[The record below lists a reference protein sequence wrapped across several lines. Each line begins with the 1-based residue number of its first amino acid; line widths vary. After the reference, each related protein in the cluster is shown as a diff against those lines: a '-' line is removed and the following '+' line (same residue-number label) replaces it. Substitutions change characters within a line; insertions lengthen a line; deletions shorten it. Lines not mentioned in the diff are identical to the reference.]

1 MRLGKE
7 QSIGVIEEP
16 AGADCIPLDEPS
28 EIATNESHFS
38 EEPAGDAWQVSGLSD
53 RGSLIRSR

>member
-7 QSIGVIEEP
+7 QAIGVIEEP
-16 AGADCIPLDEPS
+16 ARANCIPLDEPS
-28 EIATNESHFS
+28 DRVTNEDHSPEERAGDTWQFS
-38 EEPAGDAWQVSGLSD
+38 ELDD